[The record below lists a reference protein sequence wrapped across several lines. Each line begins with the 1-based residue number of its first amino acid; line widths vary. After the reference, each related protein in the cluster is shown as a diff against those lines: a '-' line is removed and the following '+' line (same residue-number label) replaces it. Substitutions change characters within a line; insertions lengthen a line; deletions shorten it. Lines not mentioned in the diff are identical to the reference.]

1 MTKKKRHRRRGG
13 QNTLTRTTKDLADR
27 IIAQIKAGTAPWQKP
42 WKPGQQVL
50 PESLATKLHDR
61 NKS

>member
-13 QNTLTRTTKDLADR
+13 TKYLDPHYKDLADR